1 MASTAGLRLEKLGV
15 IQQTV
20 NTWISD
26 IRTPQKVGRDIV
38 ISRLNRLGWP
48 QEQIA
53 EKAGVNQQRVSQI
66 TNNTKFGDIGN
77 LIAQGR
83 DMEYIA
89 KHYNMD
95 LALAWALRLAGK
107 TDQEKFKALEWGLR
121 PRDQWYFNK
130 CDERSEENGACITS
144 VSSRPL
150 RSRIPFFW
158 SKRLAF
164 IRNWKLVGTLGLRG
178 LMGNVV

>member
-77 LIAQGR
+77 LIAQGH

-89 KHYNMD
+89 KHYSMD
-95 LALAWALRLAGK
+95 LALAWALRLEGK
-107 TDQEKFKALEWGLR
+107 TDREKFKAL
-121 PRDQWYFNK
+121 
-130 CDERSEENGACITS
+130 
-144 VSSRPL
+144 
-150 RSRIPFFW
+150 
-158 SKRLAF
+158 
-164 IRNWKLVGTLGLRG
+164 
-178 LMGNVV
+178 